1 MARTKETE
9 FADVL
14 GKLPDV
20 TRLNCEKDLPGEN
33 YDFFLCA
40 LGFEDRCLKIPE
52 QLAYRTNFKCK
63 QAIYF
68 EYATNV
74 EDNAVN
80 RPRLI
85 ESFQKFSDSYNSL
98 LCDEE
103 DFTKRLRELL
113 KRIAASDHKLKIVF
127 DISSCSSKLLLLT
140 IKVLF
145 EFDVNLQIV
154 YSEAAIYHPTCEEF
168 EKEPEKWT
176 TEESFGIAK
185 GVDKVIASPEHP
197 GNRRDK
203 LPEVIIVFPTFKPER
218 TNAIIT
224 DIDESLLIKPGR
236 SIIWIIG
243 DPHMDEET
251 KKKRKDI
258 IRKINKIPQD
268 ALSYEVC
275 TFNYKKTIGVLEQ
288 IYSSRETE
296 FHTNIS
302 ALGSKMQSLGIAL
315 FWYVRQDIS
324 IYFAIPIGYNPSQ
337 YSEGCKATWQI
348 DFGDLTEIRDILN
361 KVGQLEIINR

>member
-1 MARTKETE
+1 MARTKEIE
-9 FADVL
+9 FADML
-14 GKLPDV
+14 GELPDII
-20 TRLNCEKDLPGEN
+20 RLNCEKDLSGEN

-68 EYATNV
+68 KYATNV

-103 DFTKRLRELL
+103 DFTNNLRELMKSTTL
-113 KRIAASDHKLKIVF
+113 YNRKPKIIF
-127 DISSCSSKLLLLT
+127 DISSSSSKLLLST

-145 EFDVNLQIV
+145 EFDVHLRIV
-154 YSEAAIYHPTCEEF
+154 YSEAATYHPICEEF
-168 EKEPEKWT
+168 EEEREKWT
-176 TEESFGIAK
+176 TEEGFGIAK
-185 GVDKVIASPEHP
+185 GVGKVIPSSEHP
-197 GNRRDK
+197 GNRRDN
-203 LPEVIIVFPTFKPER
+203 LPELIIAFLTFKPER
-218 TNAIIT
+218 TKAIIT
-224 DIDESLLIKPGR
+224 DIDETLLIKPDKG
-236 SIIWIIG
+236 IIWIIG

-296 FHTNIS
+296 FHINIS

-348 DFGDLTEIRDILN
+348 DFGDLTEIRGILN
-361 KVGQLEIINR
+361 KVGQLEIING

>member
-9 FADVL
+9 FADAL
-14 GKLPDV
+14 GELPDV
-20 TRLNCEKDLPGEN
+20 TPLNCEKDLSGEEYN
-33 YDFFLCA
+33 IFMCA
-40 LGFEDRCLKIPE
+40 LGFEERCLTIPE
-52 QLAYRTNFKCK
+52 RLADGGNFKCK

-80 RPRLI
+80 RLRLI
-85 ESFQKFSDSYNSL
+85 RAFHEFSDSYNSL
-98 LCDEE
+98 PCDEE

-145 EFDVNLQIV
+145 ESDVNLQIV

-176 TEESFGIAK
+176 AEESFGIAK
-185 GVDKVIASPEHP
+185 GVDKVIPSPEHP

-236 SIIWIIG
+236 NIIWIIG

-258 IRKINKIPQD
+258 IRKINKIPPD
-268 ALSYEVC
+268 VPSYEIS
-275 TFNYKKTIGVLEQ
+275 TFDYKKTIEILDR
-288 IYSSRETE
+288 IYKPRETE
-296 FHTNIS
+296 FHINVS
-302 ALGSKMQSLGIAL
+302 ALGSKMQSLGIGL
-315 FWYVRQDIS
+315 FWYVRQDSS
-324 IYFAIPIGYNPSQ
+324 IYFAIPKEYNPSQ

-348 DFGDLTEIRDILN
+348 DFGDLTEIRGILN
-361 KVGQLEIINR
+361 KVGQLEIING